1 MKFVSSLI
9 VFVVIVFAYYSQQS
23 ATEDKAT
30 TNLDVSDPAKSYIL
44 QGANSNHLNAVV
56 SNVGGD
62 VSREFPIINAVS
74 AILTPSQVATIRAIG
89 GIRVQDDRT
98 VMTMGNDKIPPGQ
111 LKKFQI
117 NNLIAEQT
125 GANILHDK
133 GVTGKGVTVAI
144 IDSGSNMGGKIGQFL
159 FKDTRGYQRVA
170 VKYDAIR
177 GSKTYYY
184 NDDTNGHGTHVAG
197 IIASS
202 LQDDEGNYNGI
213 APDVNVLSVRA
224 FNSNGE
230 SSYSTV
236 LDGLNWVYNNRYRY
250 KIKVLNMS
258 LGADV
263 DSHYWNDPINQAV
276 MRLWD
281 AGVVVVSSAG
291 NNGKDA
297 GITVPGNNPYILTVG
312 AVTDAST
319 PYDLSDDRIAT
330 FSSKGPTVE
339 GFIKPEVVAYGT
351 NIASKMDERY
361 FRKAMKLSKKGENY
375 TEISGTSQA
384 SAVVAGIAALIVSS
398 DPYISPDD
406 VKCRIIASAKAA
418 NNGETLSY
426 SPFQQGAGLVNAY
439 DAVTSIATG
448 CANTNLNIDE
458 DLAGANHFSGPA
470 RVDNDGV
477 PYIELD
483 DGTFLSEGDFWQ
495 NSEVSLEGAHW
506 KGSVFDL
513 QGSHWGSSVLSQNIK
528 SLNGGILNLQGS
540 HWSNA
545 MIGLQGAHWSAGK
558 GLNLLG
564 AHWSKNIVDLL
575 GAHWSKET
583 MLLQGSHW
591 GETGVLNLQ
600 SADLN
605 PEPIDP
611 TIAIDMEEDGW
622 N

>member
-1 MKFVSSLI
+1 MKLLSSVI
-9 VFVVIVFAYYSQQS
+9 VLVVVIFAFYSMQS
-23 ATEDKAT
+23 TSSGQVTQA
-30 TNLDVSDPAKSYIL
+30 LDSSIPTKSYIL

-74 AILTPSQVATIRAIG
+74 AILTPSQVETIRAIG

-98 VMTMGNDKIPPGQ
+98 IMTMGINEITPEQ
-111 LKKFQI
+111 VKKFQI

-133 GVTGKGVTVAI
+133 GITGKGVTVAV

-159 FKDTRGYQRVA
+159 FKDTQGYQRVA

-177 GSKTYYY
+177 GRKTYYY
-184 NDDTNGHGTHVAG
+184 NDDTNGHGTHVTG

-213 APDVNVLSVRA
+213 APDVHVLSIRA
-224 FNSNGE
+224 FDSNGE

-236 LDGLNWVYNNRYRY
+236 LDALNWVYNYRYRY

-281 AGVVVVSSAG
+281 AGIVVVSSAG

-312 AVTDAST
+312 AVTDSST
-319 PYDLSDDRIAT
+319 PYDLSDDRVAT

-339 GFIKPEVVAYGT
+339 GFVKPEVVAYGA

-361 FRKAMKLSKKGENY
+361 FRKAMKLSAKGENY

-384 SAVVAGIAALIVSS
+384 SAIVAGIAALIVSS

-406 VKCRIIASAKAA
+406 VKCRIISSAKAA

-439 DAVTSIATG
+439 DAVTSIKTG
-448 CANTNLNIDE
+448 CANINLNINE
-458 DLAGANHFSGPA
+458 DLAGANHFTGPA
-470 RVDNDGV
+470 RVDENGK

-483 DGTFLSEGDFWQ
+483 NGTVLREGDFWQ
-495 NSEVSLEGAHW
+495 NDEVSLQGSHW
-506 KGSVFDL
+506 KGSVFNL
-513 QGSHWGSSVLSQNIK
+513 QGSHWVSNGLSLNIK
-528 SLNGGILNLQGS
+528 SLNGGILNLQGG
-540 HWSNA
+540 HWSNSV
-545 MIGLQGAHWSAGK
+545 IGLQGAHWGSK
-558 GLNLLG
+558 SLDLL
-564 AHWSKNIVDLL
+564 ASHWSNNIIDLL
-575 GAHWSKET
+575 GAHWSTGT
-583 MLLQGSHW
+583 MLLQGAHW
-591 GETGVLNLQ
+591 NSGGVLNLQ
-600 SADLN
+600 SHELD

-611 TIAIDMEEDGW
+611 TISIEIEEDGW